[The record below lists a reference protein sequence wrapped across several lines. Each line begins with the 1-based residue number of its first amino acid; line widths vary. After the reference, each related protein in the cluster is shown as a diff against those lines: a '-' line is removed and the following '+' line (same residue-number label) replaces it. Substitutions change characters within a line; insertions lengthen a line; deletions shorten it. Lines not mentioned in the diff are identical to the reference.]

1 MGFMYRRYIHDSC
14 NRFRNS
20 RSKSTGKYIPII
32 ERIVRPGSIIHT
44 DEARFYTRLKN
55 EEYGFTH
62 LTVCH
67 KFNFVD
73 SESGIHT
80 QHVESWNN
88 KLKSKIK
95 IFRGLDEDKRENFLQ
110 EFQWLEHKEHTFEE
124 ILQLLIIN
132 K

>member
-1 MGFMYRRYIHDSC
+1 MDY
-14 NRFRNS
+14 
-20 RSKSTGKYIPII
+20 
-32 ERIVRPGSIIHT
+32 
-44 DEARFYTRLKN
+44 
-55 EEYGFTH
+55 

-73 SESGIHT
+73 PESGIHT
-80 QHVESWNN
+80 HHVESWNN

-95 IFRGLDEDKRENFLQ
+95 IFRGLDEDKRKNFLQ
-110 EFQWLEHKEHTFEE
+110 KFQWLEKHKEQSFEE